1 MLMEEVNIETI
12 CGLREHEL
20 IKLIFKIYTESK

>member
-1 MLMEEVNIETI
+1 MEEVNLETI

-20 IKLIFKIYTESK
+20 IKLILELYTESK